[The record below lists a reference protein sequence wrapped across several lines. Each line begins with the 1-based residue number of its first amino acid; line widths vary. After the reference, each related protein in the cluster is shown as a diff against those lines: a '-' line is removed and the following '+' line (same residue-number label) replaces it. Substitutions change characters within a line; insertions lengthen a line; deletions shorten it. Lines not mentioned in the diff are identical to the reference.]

1 MTRFDVFNGDA
12 DGICALHQLR
22 LVTPAESVRVTGPK
36 RDIALLSRVAAIR
49 GDAVTVLDV
58 SLDAN
63 RAALDALLAQGVDVD
78 YFDHHVTRD
87 VPAHPHLRAHI
98 DTAPDTCTSVIVDRY
113 LAGRQRL
120 WAAVGAYGDNLVG
133 VAGALAAAGGLTGTD
148 ARRLQVL
155 GESINYNGYG
165 DLPDDLF
172 MAPLAVYEAIRQ
184 YANPLDF
191 AQSPLAQRLAA
202 NRRRD
207 IARAERQRA
216 AFVLPGA
223 DVYLLPDTRWAR
235 RVRGVFANR
244 LARREPA
251 RAHAVLTLAAGGG
264 YTVSVRAPVAAPHGA
279 DRLCRAFPEGG
290 GREGAAGINRLAP
303 ARLDAFVEAFA
314 SAYPAA

>member
-22 LVTPAESVRVTGPK
+22 LVTPAESVLVTGPK
-36 RDIALLSRVAAIR
+36 RDIALLARVPAIR

-63 RAALDALLAQGVDVD
+63 REALVALLARGVDVD
-78 YFDHHVTRD
+78 YFDHHVTGD
-87 VPAHPHLRAHI
+87 VPAHPHLHAHI

-120 WAAVGAYGDNLVG
+120 WAAVGAYGDNLDG
-133 VAGALAAAGGLTGTD
+133 VAGALAAAGNLTDAD
-148 ARRLQVL
+148 ARRLQGL

-172 MAPLAVYEAIRQ
+172 MAPLAVYAVIRQ
-184 YANPLDF
+184 FANPLDF
-191 AQSPLAQRLAA
+191 AGSPFARRLAE

-207 IARAERQRA
+207 IARAQRQRA
-216 AFVLPGA
+216 TFVLPGA
-223 DVYLLPDTRWAR
+223 DVYILPDARWAR
-235 RVRGVFANR
+235 RVRGVFANL

-251 RAHAVLTLAAGGG
+251 RAHAVLTVAAGGR
-264 YTVSVRAPVAAPHGA
+264 YTVSVRAPVAAPYGA
-279 DRLCRAFPEGG
+279 DRLCRAFPDGG
-290 GREGAAGINRLAP
+290 GREAAAGINRLAP
-303 ARLDAFVEAFA
+303 ACLDAFVEALA